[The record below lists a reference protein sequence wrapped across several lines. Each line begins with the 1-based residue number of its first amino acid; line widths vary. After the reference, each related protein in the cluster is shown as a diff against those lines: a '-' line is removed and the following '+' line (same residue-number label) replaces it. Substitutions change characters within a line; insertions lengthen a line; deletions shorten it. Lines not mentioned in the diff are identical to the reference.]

1 MQYFPPIRS
10 VQYRVRL
17 RLRECRVPVFTLLSL
32 THASLHRHATSR
44 RHRSAPAAGPP
55 RDRRRTTSPTPT
67 TVHKS
72 ARAVSPV
79 DAPTPFSGGL
89 GQRVRERRLG
99 AYVWRT

>member
-32 THASLHRHATSR
+32 THAPLHRHATGR

-55 RDRRRTTSPTPT
+55 HDRRRTTSPT
-67 TVHKS
+67 VHKPS
-72 ARAVSPV
+72 RAVSPV

-89 GQRVRERRLG
+89 GQHVRERRLG